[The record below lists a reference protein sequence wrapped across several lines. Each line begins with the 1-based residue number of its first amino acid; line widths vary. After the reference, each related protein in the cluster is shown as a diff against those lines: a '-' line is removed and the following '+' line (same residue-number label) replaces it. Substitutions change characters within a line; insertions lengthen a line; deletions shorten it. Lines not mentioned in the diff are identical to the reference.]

1 MAVTKNPQSAGT
13 IDDLSDGNASVEKG
27 MEGVGYIGVGIFR
40 DRGSRM

>member
-1 MAVTKNPQSAGT
+1 MAVKKNPQSAGT

-27 MEGVGYIGVGIFR
+27 MEGVGGSAGIFR